1 MHHCSWSS
9 AAVAASR
16 YRSASGARSRTL
28 LSRVPIAVLR
38 PWSLS
43 FRSRSRDGL
52 AKSARRQLFGCARPG
67 NQVPM
72 QVLGLIV
79 IGIVIGLIARLVLPG
94 RQRIGAWFTVLLGIA
109 GALIGGIVASAIGTG
124 DIFEL
129 NFLGTIVGI
138 VAAAGLI
145 GGADRAGI
153 GRHRRRDA
161 LRPGGRRD

>member
-1 MHHCSWSS
+1 
-9 AAVAASR
+9 
-16 YRSASGARSRTL
+16 
-28 LSRVPIAVLR
+28 
-38 PWSLS
+38 
-43 FRSRSRDGL
+43 
-52 AKSARRQLFGCARPG
+52 
-67 NQVPM
+67 M

-145 GGADRAGI
+145 GAADRAGI
-153 GRHRRRDA
+153 GQHRRRDA
-161 LRPGGRRD
+161 LRPGGRRDRDALKPS